1 MTTETFKEA
10 AETYMDLNSLGD
22 TLTVLADIC
31 REKAAHIQHAWQD
44 EETAKVWI
52 RQARAIEY
60 RATQTNRV
68 GL

>member
-1 MTTETFKEA
+1 METFKETLEA
-10 AETYMDLNSLGD
+10 YIDSNSVGD

-31 REKAAHIQHAWQD
+31 REKAAHIQEAWQD

-52 RQARAIEY
+52 RQARALEY
-60 RATQTNRV
+60 RATQSHRT

>member
-1 MTTETFKEA
+1 MTFKETLEA
-10 AETYMDLNSLGD
+10 YIDANSVGD

-31 REKAAHIQHAWQD
+31 REKAAHIQSAWQD

-52 RQARAIEY
+52 RQARALEY
-60 RATQTNRV
+60 RATQSNRV